1 MADGTNSKTIDSDAI
16 ASNSYKQ
23 VVSYLEEI
31 LIRQLEKI
39 RNYDLDGALALAEEA
54 NELAVNIGSD
64 GLLDK
69 PEFADERWRIKKLYK
84 DIGLIIASEREEVAE
99 KLKLIRKGIKALG
112 FYGDNV

>member
-1 MADGTNSKTIDSDAI
+1 MADNVNSSTVDSDAL
-16 ASNSYKQ
+16 ASNSYQ
-23 VVSYLEEI
+23 QIVNYLEE
-31 LIRQLEKI
+31 LLVRQLEKI
-39 RNYDLDGALALAEEA
+39 RKYDLDNALALAEEA
-54 NELAVNIGSD
+54 NELAANIGRE

-112 FYGDNV
+112 FYGESV